1 MKYKNILGKDFNTK
15 PEAYKH
21 FTSSRDQMIN
31 AGKLGEFNCLTEDT
45 AVKKSWIDSLFKDYF
60 KCDDPEW
67 YQKKIGLGVKD
78 WFFGRDSEGGICLW
92 IKQKDM
98 PNPHDRDNCDRCKN
112 NKLCFDRYDS
122 RYDGETVPVSA
133 PWMFTCFGPGILMNG
148 NSMHRV
154 KQALRKAI
162 KYQIKEFRD
171 SVKDECQE
179 CGEEG
184 YGLDFE
190 VDHTPNLV
198 EIANNFMKNYDEKF
212 LIKNVSKE
220 ASEATKWYFINEKL
234 ENDWC
239 EYHLKEA
246 TLKLLCTNC
255 HDKKTYKKRFS
266 NEEKR

>member
-1 MKYKNILGKDFNTK
+1 MKYKNVLGKDFNTK

-21 FTSSRDQMIN
+21 FTSLRDQMIN

-60 KCDDPEW
+60 KCDDPKW

-78 WFFGRDSEGGICLW
+78 WFFGRDSEGGVCLW
-92 IKQKDM
+92 IKQKDK
-98 PNPHDRDNCDRCKN
+98 PPKQHQSEFLRSVDI
-112 NKLCFDRYDS
+112 S
-122 RYDGETVPVSA
+122 HWGPTVPVSA
-133 PWMFTCFGPGILMNG
+133 KWMFTCFGPGILMNG
-148 NSMHRV
+148 NPMHRV

-162 KYQIKEFRD
+162 KYQIKEFRA

-184 YGLDFE
+184 YGLDLE
-190 VDHTPNLV
+190 VDHTPNFT
-198 EIANNFMKNYDEKF
+198 EIANIFIKKYGEKF

>member
-1 MKYKNILGKDFNTK
+1 MKYLNVLGKDFNTK

-21 FTSSRDQMIN
+21 FTSFRDQMIN

-45 AVKKSWIDSLFKDYF
+45 AVKKSRMDSLFKDYF
-60 KCDDPEW
+60 KCDDPKW
-67 YQKKIGLGVKD
+67 YQKKIGLGVKN
-78 WFFGRDSEGGICLW
+78 WFFGRDSEGGVCLW
-92 IKQKDM
+92 IKQKDK
-98 PNPHDRDNCDRCKN
+98 PPKQHQSEFLRSVDISHWG
-112 NKLCFDRYDS
+112 L
-122 RYDGETVPVSA
+122 TVPVSA
-133 PWMFTCFGPGILMNG
+133 KWIFTCFGRGVHNDHPL
-148 NSMHRV
+148 HRV

-171 SVKDECQE
+171 SVKNECQE

-190 VDHTPNLV
+190 VDHTPNLT

-220 ASEATKWYFINEKL
+220 ASEDKWYFINEKL

-246 TLKLLCTNC
+246 TLRLLCTSC
-255 HDKKTYKKRFS
+255 HNKKTYKRKG
-266 NEEKR
+266 KKI